1 MSSSGQTLELYQEYP
16 PLGEA
21 AAIEAIE
28 QITRAMITQTY
39 PEGNRPAKRD
49 QHTKDHGCVRGEF
62 TVEPNLPEEARFG
75 VFKEPRTY
83 PVWIRFSNGF
93 QSSQSDSK
101 PDVRGIAIKLRGVEG
116 EKVLPEEKIEKNQ
129 DFLLINYPVF
139 FIRNA
144 IDYLEFF
151 QKWAAKKTKQFFFT
165 GFNPFKWR
173 LHELIV
179 AKRSVKER
187 VNNLLSIRYWS
198 NLPYKFGPRA
208 VRYSLIPTSPPWDK
222 QPDFNSDNYLR
233 EGLIEYLQETEAR
246 FDFLI
251 QFQTDPYKMPIED
264 CTIDWDER
272 RSPFQ
277 KVATLTIKRQTFN
290 SPVQQEFC
298 ENLSFSPWHCLP
310 EHQPLGGINRVRRQV
325 YQAISQLRHEMN
337 QAPRWVPSG
346 DEVV

>member
-1 MSSSGQTLELYQEYP
+1 MSSQGQKLELYQEYP

-28 QITRAMITQTY
+28 QITRAMLTQTY

-93 QSSQSDSK
+93 QSSKRDRFK
-101 PDVRGIAIKLRGVEG
+101 DVRGIAIKLMGVEG
-116 EKVLPEEKIEKNQ
+116 EKVLPEEKFEKTQ

-144 IDYLEFF
+144 IDYLDFF
-151 QKWAAKKTKQFFFT
+151 QKRAAKKTMQFFFT
-165 GFNPFKWR
+165 GLNPFQWR
-173 LHELIV
+173 LHEFIV

-198 NLPYKFGPRA
+198 NLPYKLGPKA

-222 QPDFNSDNYLR
+222 QPDFNSENYLR

-264 CTIDWDER
+264 GTIDWDER

-277 KVATLTIKRQTFN
+277 KVATLTIPRQTFN
-290 SPVQQEFC
+290 SPAQQKFC

-325 YQAISQLRHEMN
+325 YQAISKLRHEMN
-337 QAPRWVPSG
+337 QAPRREPTE
-346 DEVV
+346 DEVF